1 MGRISG
7 ILRDGAKAAQ
17 VLPVMLF
24 GFLVPFAA
32 VSFNIA
38 FPVITRELGLTTVH
52 TAWVPTVYLIAGAV
66 IGLPIGRIARR
77 IGNRNAFATGIFTY
91 TAGAVAVALSGGFQI
106 LALSFFTMG
115 SGSAMIAVT
124 GRSLIYGACDV
135 REREGVY
142 GLLISVISIG
152 TLAGNFLGG
161 AVIHFL
167 SWRWIFVAN
176 AFFGVASLPLILR
189 KAPSGDGDPSQKGFD
204 LPGTLLYTLF
214 IVSFLLGFSH
224 FPSETSFF
232 LIPFSV
238 LMLITFGWYE
248 TRTPSPLL
256 RISLFR
262 ESTEFRFSSLTT
274 AVRQYS
280 TYGIWF
286 LMSFYLQHITG
297 LTPAETGLILGT
309 SALVTAVVSA
319 FAGRLAG
326 AIGDRAMI
334 ALGLLM
340 NTSGLVILA
349 FIGAEF
355 NLLQILVAMFLLG
368 ISSAMAG
375 APSTS
380 LMFGSVPDEHRSMAS
395 ATLNLANKM
404 GRSLSMGTVMLLFS
418 LLLGSVHLSNV
429 SGGDF
434 LSCMRT
440 ILLIFAVLSA
450 ISWIY
455 AAIHRRRTAA
465 AEKARVSPADPVR
478 TGR

>member
-1 MGRISG
+1 MGRISAV
-7 ILRDGAKAAQ
+7 LRDLDKALQ
-17 VLPVMLF
+17 VIPVLLF

-38 FPVITRELGLTTVH
+38 FPVITRQLALSTVH
-52 TAWVPTVYLIAGAV
+52 TAWIPTVYLIAGAV
-66 IGLPIGRIARR
+66 VGLPIGRIARR

-91 TAGAVAVALSGGFQI
+91 TAGAAAVALSGEFRM

-115 SGSAMIAVT
+115 SGAAMIAVT
-124 GRSLIYGACDV
+124 GRSLLFGACDTK
-135 REREGVY
+135 EREVVY
-142 GLLISVISIG
+142 GLLISIISVG

-167 SWRWIFVAN
+167 SWRWIFGAN
-176 AFFGVASLPLILR
+176 AILGAACLPLILG
-189 KAPSGDGDPSQKGFD
+189 KVPSGDGDPSQKGFD
-204 LPGTLLYTLF
+204 LPGTILYALF

-232 LIPFSV
+232 LIPFAV
-238 LMLITFGWYE
+238 LMLLAFGWYE

-256 RISLFR
+256 RIELFR

-286 LMSFYLQHITG
+286 LMSFYLQHING
-297 LTPAETGLILGT
+297 LSPAETGLILGT
-309 SALVTAVVSA
+309 SAVVTAIVSV
-319 FAGRLAG
+319 FAARIAG
-326 AIGDRAMI
+326 VIGDRTMI
-334 ALGLLM
+334 ALGLLT
-340 NTSGLVILA
+340 NTAGLITLA
-349 FIGAEF
+349 FIGAELDLF
-355 NLLQILVAMFLLG
+355 HILAVMILLG

-375 APSTS
+375 APSAS
-380 LMFGSVPDEHRSMAS
+380 LMFDSVSAEHRSMAS

-418 LLLGSVHLSNV
+418 LLLGSVHLSGV

-434 LSCMRT
+434 LSCMRV
-440 ILLIFAVLSA
+440 ILLIFAALSA

-455 AAIHRRRTAA
+455 AAIHRRRASRG
-465 AEKARVSPADPVR
+465 ESPSA
-478 TGR
+478 